1 MTQSSPINWTKLLAK
16 AVPHQGVRTLS
27 LVALL
32 CTAAPLYAQDTPEE
46 PEAAQPE
53 TSSEDQDADAP
64 EGQAQ
69 GPGSEAPAPGDKKEP
84 PKTEE
89 ATGPE
94 ITSGMNSAQRD
105 AINAYRQA
113 YTVYKAESADY
124 QSTVDDIVEA
134 KYRQRVAGINSDY
147 NKEINAKTLVER
159 ARRIQAIAAF
169 EKFVERYP
177 RNAKFTPDA
186 LFRLAELYFEKANDE
201 YLLADEAFQTQLA
214 EYESGKLADR
224 PAEPSRSYAQTI
236 KVFEQLIRDWPQY
249 RLLDGAYYLLAYSE
263 QQQGNYERA
272 RDLFLTLI
280 ANRPDSEF
288 VPEAWIRVGEFF
300 FDEDELDKA
309 RQAYSEAMKFPKS
322 RFYDKALYKLA
333 WTHYRQDNFDEA
345 IKNFRTLIE
354 FSDAKEAKTGKS
366 GSVLRAEAVQYM
378 AISLAEED
386 WDLDGI
392 KDDAFG
398 LERTKQYLPGSKAYE
413 REVLAQLAEYLF
425 ENKRFDQSIDIIR
438 FALEAY
444 PVHPENPQLH
454 EQLVL
459 ALFRNDNLNA
469 AFAERRNL
477 GTVYGPTSP
486 WHEEQ
491 KKQGN
496 VDAMRY
502 ASNLVRDN
510 LIQSATWF
518 HEQAQKQRDEALA
531 NQSESS
537 MQEAQVKYALAAK
550 TYAEFIKK
558 HPNDKDAFQ
567 WSFYLAECLFYS
579 AQYLPAYDQYRA
591 VRELDIR
598 DKEFLEIQQTSA
610 FNTVKALELKMGDLI
625 AAGQLPASVL
635 PNGAT
640 PPPAEPEPEA
650 AAEAGGDDLGVQR
663 VKPKDVP
670 PIVSKYILAMDRFIV
685 LDFKTDDPLLNPK
698 MAFQSAKI
706 LYDYNQYDQARK
718 RFEWLIK
725 NHNTSAGEKEVA
737 ALAATLWLE
746 TYRVERDYDNLS
758 TLAKRLKG
766 QVDVTSINEEI
777 RTYEMAGLFKAAQT
791 ADKEKRYEEAIEK
804 YLELVS
810 RDKDKTYTVKALN
823 NAAVASESVQ
833 KYDQAVRLYERVYRE
848 FPQDPL
854 ASYAL
859 YRIAVNAEQFFE
871 FDKAIQNYLAF
882 HRKYANEQTPKALG
896 AVGFS
901 YKEKAATALKNAA
914 ILLDDLQQYEKAAGR
929 YKEFYTSYPTDKD
942 AEATAWRS
950 VLARKKSKDNREM
963 IRAVEDYESR
973 FGSSATAKRVLE
985 GLSFVADYYQER
997 NDERNATKWYN
1008 RILDAYVK
1016 YGVQPGTDAAFY
1028 AAKAQFMLTEFEFAQ
1043 WNKIA
1048 IRGNQKKQKKLLD
1061 ARIKGQQALTP
1072 KYQKVYAYQNLEW
1085 SMAAGFREGNLF
1097 QEFAKALYNASVPFK
1112 EGSEE
1117 WDIYRGQLD
1126 DIAVPLED
1134 EAVKK
1139 YELIVKKAREAKIV
1153 NDWTKRAL
1161 EELNKYKPQDY
1172 PLFKEERE
1180 HIEERDLSGLPML
1193 DAAGYKSMTNP
1204 TVKKEEGQ

>member
-1 MTQSSPINWTKLLAK
+1 MTQSSTINWTKLIAR

-32 CTAAPLYAQDTPEE
+32 CAATPLYAQDVPAKPAVAATEDASDKSVDSKKSDAGDASVATP
-46 PEAAQPE
+46 
-53 TSSEDQDADAP
+53 SEKPKSGEDA
-64 EGQAQ
+64 
-69 GPGSEAPAPGDKKEP
+69 
-84 PKTEE
+84 
-89 ATGPE
+89 GPE

-105 AINAYRQA
+105 AITAYRQA
-113 YTVYKAESADY
+113 YTVYNAESSDY
-124 QSTVDDIVEA
+124 QRTVDDIVEA
-134 KYRQRVAGINSDY
+134 KYRQRVSSINSNY
-147 NKEINAKTLVER
+147 NKEINAKTLIER
-159 ARRIQAIAAF
+159 ARRVEAITAF
-169 EKFVERYP
+169 EKFVTRYP

-201 YLLADEAFQTQLA
+201 YLLSDESYQVQLA

-224 PAEPSRSYAQTI
+224 PAEPTRSYAQTI
-236 KVFEQLIRDWPQY
+236 KVFEQLITDWPNY
-249 RLLDGAYYLLAYSE
+249 RLLDGAYYLLAYCE
-263 QQQGNYERA
+263 QQQGNDARA

-280 ANRPDSEF
+280 ANRPKSDF

-300 FDEDELDKA
+300 FDEDDLDKA
-309 RQAYSEAMKFPKS
+309 RQGYSEAMKFPKS

-354 FSDAKEAKTGKS
+354 FSDAKEARTGKS

-398 LERTKQYLPGSKAYE
+398 LERTKQYLPGAKAYE
-413 REVLAQLAEYLF
+413 REVLAQLADYLF

-454 EQLVL
+454 EKLVL

-486 WHEEQ
+486 WHEAQ
-491 KKQGN
+491 KEKGN

-531 NQSESS
+531 NQSESF

-579 AQYLPAYDQYRA
+579 AQYMPAYDQYRA

-598 DKEFLEIQQTSA
+598 DKEFVSIQQTSA
-610 FNTVKALELKMGDLI
+610 FNTVKALELKMGELI
-625 AAGQLPASVL
+625 AAGQLPSSVL
-635 PNGAT
+635 PNGTAA
-640 PPPAEPEPEA
+640 PAEPEATE
-650 AAEAGGDDLGVQR
+650 EAGGEELGIER
-663 VKPKDVP
+663 VKPKDLP

-685 LDFKTDDPLLNPK
+685 LDFKTDDALLNPK

-706 LYDYNQYDQARK
+706 LYDFKQYDQARK
-718 RFEWLIK
+718 RFDWLIK
-725 NHNTSAGEKEVA
+725 NYNSSAGEKEIA

-758 TLAKRLKG
+758 TLAKQLKG

-777 RTYEMAGLFKAAQT
+777 RTYEMAGLFKAAQA

-882 HRKYANEQTPKALG
+882 TRKYATAQTPKELS
-896 AVGFS
+896 AVGFL
-901 YKEKAATALKNAA
+901 YKEKASTALKNAA
-914 ILLDDLQQYEKAAGR
+914 ILLDDLQQYEKASER
-929 YKEFYTSYPTDKD
+929 YKEFYTTYPTDKD

-950 VLARKKSKDNREM
+950 VLARKKSKNDREM

-985 GLSFVADYYQER
+985 GLSFVSDYYDGR
-997 NDERNATKWYN
+997 NDKRNATKWYK

-1028 AAKAQFMLTEFEFAQ
+1028 AAKAQFMLTEFEFKD
-1043 WNKIA
+1043 WNKIS
-1048 IRGNQKKQKKLLD
+1048 IKGSQKAQKKLLD

-1153 NDWTKRAL
+1153 NEWTKRAL

-1193 DAAGYKSMTNP
+1193 DASGYKSMTNP
-1204 TVKKEEGQ
+1204 SVKKEEAQ